1 MSPQEQRFVATGWL
15 LWLTWAYV
23 ALFALGIV
31 LDAASIIAGRNIVGA
46 LLGIDAPGL
55 DHISVW
61 WVLGLIPGIAFA
73 IGCVGMLLH
82 DRDFAWVAV
91 VAAWVIVVK
100 ECITA
105 FLLIFHLRLSIPI
118 SAFIYAAFA
127 IQTVRLLRPRKGGR
141 ALTDRGVI

>member
-1 MSPQEQRFVATGWL
+1 VATGWL